1 MPGLTVRD
9 SEVNGLE
16 LSERYYFEVG
26 APMIAEKFPEYKE
39 RVAAGLV
46 GDGSECF
53 GFDDEI
59 SRDHDWGPS
68 FCLWLTKQDFKSF
81 GQALGLAVDEL
92 PKAFAGIS
100 PRTDSVWGGGRTG
113 VFEIGQFYRRF
124 IGFDRIPA
132 TLLEWRVIPEGNL
145 AVVTNG
151 KVFTDHLG
159 EFTAFRNKLKEFYP
173 EDVRLKKIASRCMTI
188 AQSGQYN
195 YMRCVRRGE
204 YVAAQWAETKFISDV
219 ISLVFLLN
227 KEYRPFYKWMHR
239 AMKSLPLLGD
249 NIHKLMFELVSAYN
263 SDVVGTMYER
273 KSCLMEEICQLIIEE
288 LRYEGL
294 SGSPSDFLLDH
305 GPAVQSKIQDPQIKS
320 IDIWAE

>member
-1 MPGLTVRD
+1 M
-9 SEVNGLE
+9 NGLE
-16 LSERYYFEVG
+16 LSERYFLEVG
-26 APMIAEKFPEYKE
+26 APMIAEKFPEIKE

-81 GQALGLAVDEL
+81 GRSLSLAVDGL
-92 PKAFAGIS
+92 PKAFAGVG
-100 PRTDSVWGGGRTG
+100 PRTDSKWGGGRTG
-113 VFEIGQFYRRF
+113 VFEVGQFYRRF
-124 IGFDRIPA
+124 IGFDHVPA

-151 KVFTDHLG
+151 KVFIDYLG
-159 EFTAFRNKLKEFYP
+159 EFTTFRNKLKEFYP
-173 EDVRLKKIASRCMTI
+173 EDIILKKIASRCMTI

-195 YMRCVRRGE
+195 YMRCVRREE

-239 AMKSLPLLGD
+239 AMRSLPCLGD
-249 NIHKLMFELVSAYN
+249 TIHKLLSDLVSAYN
-263 SDVVGTMYER
+263 GCVVGTVYDR
-273 KSCLMEEICQLIIEE
+273 KSCLMEEVCQLIIKE
-288 LRYEGL
+288 LRREAL
-294 SGSPSDFLLDH
+294 SDSLSDFLLDH
-305 GPAVQSKIQDPQIKS
+305 GPAVQSKIQDPRIRG
-320 IDIWAE
+320 IDVWAD